1 MEICPTRE
9 VVVHL
14 LERAGAPVD
23 PVSIGMDRGLFHE
36 SLMKSYNVRKRYSI
50 LQLALDEGVLKECA
64 DKITE
69 RIYGKAE

>member
-9 VVVHL
+9 EVENL
-14 LERAGAPVD
+14 LNIVGAPVD
-23 PVSIGMDRGLFHE
+23 PVSIGIDRELFHE
-36 SLMKSYNVRKRYSI
+36 SVMKSYNVRKRYSI
-50 LQLALDEGVLKECA
+50 LQLALDEGVLEECA